1 MNVREETDEEIA
13 NSNEKSAYAQNEM
26 SRKIIDSQKGVS
38 PSNQQFFRVISSF
51 QNWTCPCFYL
61 FVFYSLDGLAIR
73 VLLK

>member
-51 QNWTCPCFYL
+51 QN
-61 FVFYSLDGLAIR
+61 
-73 VLLK
+73 